1 MNYRHAF
8 HAGNFADVVKH
19 TLLVVLLAALGR
31 KSAPWCYLDS
41 HAGAGAYDLGGEA
54 ARRTR
59 EAAEGIH
66 RLWPARGRLPAPAEE
81 LCRLVADL
89 NPGLAPDEL
98 PRNYPG
104 SPAIAAALARSHD
117 RLVLS
122 ELQAEDAQLLR
133 ALFKRDSRVAVHE
146 RDGYEMLKALTPPA
160 ERRGLVFMD
169 PPFEQP
175 DEFERMA
182 ECLAACHA
190 RWPGGVYALWYPLKD
205 EPARARFL
213 RGLERSGLRKILFT
227 EVRVSRQADALAGTG
242 MIIVNPPW
250 QVEQE
255 MGSALRSL
263 AQLLAPQSGHS
274 EVRWLVPE

>member
-19 TLLVVLLAALGR
+19 TLLVVLLEALSR
-31 KSAPWCYLDS
+31 KPAPWCYLDS

-59 EAAEGIH
+59 EAAEGILK
-66 RLWPARGRLPAPAEE
+66 LWPARGRLPAPAEE
-81 LCRLVADL
+81 LCRLVAEF
-89 NPGLAPDEL
+89 NPGLTPDEP

-104 SPAIAAALARSHD
+104 SPAIAAALARPSD

-122 ELQAEDAQLLR
+122 ELQAEDARHLR
-133 ALFKRDSRVAVHE
+133 ALFQRDSRAAVHE
-146 RDGYEMLKALTPPA
+146 RDGYEMLKALVPPA
-160 ERRGLVFMD
+160 EKRGLVLMD
-169 PPFEQP
+169 PSFEQP

-182 ECLAACHA
+182 ACLAACHA
-190 RWPGGVYALWYPLKD
+190 RWPSGVYALWYPLKD

-213 RGLERSGLRKILFT
+213 RGLERSGLRKILLT
-227 EVRVSRQADALAGTG
+227 EVRISRQADALAGTG
-242 MIIVNPPW
+242 MVIVNPPW

-255 MGSALRSL
+255 IGSALRSL
-263 AQLLAPQSGHS
+263 AHLLAPETGQS